1 MGSVAKAAPHPAR
14 AVRTNVSVRAVLP
27 QMRSEYQ
34 VRRPADSAL
43 AWLATGK
50 RQMERVFRTA
60 ARIALHV
67 RV

>member
-14 AVRTNVSVRAVLP
+14 AVRTNASAQAVLP
-27 QMRSEYQ
+27 MRSEYQ

-43 AWLATGK
+43 ARLATGK

-60 ARIALHV
+60 TRIALHV